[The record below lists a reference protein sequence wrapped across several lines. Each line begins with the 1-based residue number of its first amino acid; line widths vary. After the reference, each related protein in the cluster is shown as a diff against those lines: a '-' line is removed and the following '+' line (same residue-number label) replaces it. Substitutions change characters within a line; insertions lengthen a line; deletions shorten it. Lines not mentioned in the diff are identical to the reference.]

1 MNEELKKINYNE
13 YKRRLKKLSEEITKE
28 KKKKTIHKDK
38 QNENILK
45 LEEELKKLNELY
57 NGKNNDNN
65 TIIEQN
71 NYNDNNMI
79 PDNLY
84 SYNVISKK
92 SLKNKAKMK
101 KKEMEEELN
110 EQSRSKIGEE
120 EYNKLLEILKIK
132 NQTIYSIAPDGNC
145 LYESI
150 IHQLK
155 QRIKNFKYSKNNFLQ
170 IINQDNFSLN
180 IIDLKNYQQNKHILD
195 FSIFESFDPNH
206 LTSDILRFIT
216 SVYILQNSD
225 LFANFIYEYTE
236 QDIND
241 PCYNYCQQ
249 IMNGIYG
256 SEIEITALSNILKKK
271 ITVQDINMSVSYGE
285 NYKEELFICFHHKL
299 YTLGKHYNS
308 VIDL

>member
-13 YKRRLKKLSEEITKE
+13 YKRRLKKLSEELTKE
-28 KKKKTIHKDK
+28 RKKKTIHKDK

-71 NYNDNNMI
+71 NYNDNII

-84 SYNVISKK
+84 SYNVVSKK

-110 EQSRSKIGEE
+110 EQSRSKIGQE
-120 EYNKLLEILKIK
+120 EYNQLLDILKIK
-132 NQTIYSIAPDGNC
+132 NQTIYSIPPDGNC

-155 QRIKNFKYSKNNFLQ
+155 QRIKNFKFSKNNFLQ
-170 IINQDNFSLN
+170 IMNQDNFSLN
-180 IIDLKNYQQNKHILD
+180 IIDLKNYQQNKNIFD

-206 LTSDILRFIT
+206 LTSDILRFLT
-216 SVYILQNSD
+216 SVYILQNYD
-225 LFANFIYEYTE
+225 LFINFIYKYAE
-236 QDIND
+236 QDNND

-271 ITVQDINMSVSYGE
+271 ITVQDINMSISY
-285 NYKEELFICFHHKL
+285 
-299 YTLGKHYNS
+299 
-308 VIDL
+308 V

>member
-1 MNEELKKINYNE
+1 MSEEVKKINYNE
-13 YKRRLKKLSEEITKE
+13 YKRRLKKLLEEIKKE

-45 LEEELKKLNELY
+45 LEEELKQLNELY
-57 NGKNNDNN
+57 NGKDNDNN
-65 TIIEQN
+65 NNTVVEQN
-71 NYNDNNMI
+71 NYNDII

-84 SYNVISKK
+84 SYNVVSKK

-101 KKEMEEELN
+101 RKEMEEELN
-110 EQSRSKIGEE
+110 EQSRSKVGEE
-120 EYNKLLEILKIK
+120 EYNQLLDILKIK

-155 QRIKNFKYSKNNFLQ
+155 QRVKNFKYSQNNFLQ
-170 IINQDNFSLN
+170 IVNQDNFSLDN
-180 IIDLKNYQQNKHILD
+180 IDLKKYQQNINNFD
-195 FSIFESFDPNH
+195 FSIFESYDPNH
-206 LTSDILRFIT
+206 LSSNILRFLT
-216 SVYILQNSD
+216 SVYILKNTD
-225 LFANFIYEYTE
+225 LFVNFIYEYAE
-236 QDIND
+236 EGNDD
-241 PCYNYCQQ
+241 PCYSYCQQ
-249 IMNGIYG
+249 IMSGIYG

-285 NYKEELFICFHHKL
+285 DYEEELFICFHHKL